1 MRTIKII
8 NWASW
13 VIGALALII
22 AAVMWF
28 GMDDWSA
35 APVLIVIMAVT
46 AVVGLGTRIALYR
59 TRSTG

>member
-1 MRTIKII
+1 MIKII

-13 VIGALALII
+13 VIGAVALII

-35 APVLIVIMAVT
+35 APVLIVIMIVA

-59 TRSTG
+59 ARSTE